1 MRLWGS
7 IAAIAVL
14 CTVTTP
20 AQASLT
26 GKWQGVTNAGAEI
39 ALDLTAR
46 DATLTGSLTRDGQ
59 TSTLSDGKISKN
71 TFTFTAQINNQTEK
85 FAGELLGDEIKIWL
99 ERQGAERAI
108 VLKREKRK

>member
-7 IAAIAVL
+7 IVAIAVV

-20 AQASLT
+20 AQPSLT

-71 TFTFTAQINNQTEK
+71 TFTFTAQLNNQTEK
-85 FAGELLGDEIKIWL
+85 FAGERDE
-99 ERQGAERAI
+99 
-108 VLKREKRK
+108 